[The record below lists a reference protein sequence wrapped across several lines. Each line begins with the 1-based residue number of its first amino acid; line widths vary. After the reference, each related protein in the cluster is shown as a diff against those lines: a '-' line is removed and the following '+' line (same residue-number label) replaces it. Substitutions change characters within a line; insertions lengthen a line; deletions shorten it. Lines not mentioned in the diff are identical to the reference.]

1 MRPAADRQTVGV
13 TKRAIA
19 AFLLAALNL
28 RIAIAAVSP
37 VLGDIQRG
45 NGLPSAVA
53 GLLTT
58 IPVVCFGVFAFTA
71 PRLTRH
77 LGVNRL
83 MALAMLLLTGGIALY
98 LVPSVPAPF
107 AATLVIGAAIA
118 VGNVLMPGVAK
129 RDFGSRTPVMMGLY
143 STCLFVGPA
152 LSAGLTVPLESAT
165 GLGWR
170 DVLGL
175 WALPAVAAVAVWA
188 PRALRRAAPP
198 PRAAGEAAA
207 PRPGTPSLGA
217 PSLGAPS
224 LGALWRDPVAWAVT
238 AFMGLQSLGY
248 YSMLTWVPTIFTDHH
263 MPAAQAGWMLSF
275 SSFPGVVAALA
286 TPLLERRMRHRFVMV
301 IAVVVLCA
309 TGYTGMA
316 ADPVPLAYLWMT
328 ALGLGQGAA
337 VTLALGY
344 IVARSPDTAHTG
356 QLSTMAQG
364 TGYIVACLGPF
375 GVGILHA
382 ATGGWMVPALALA
395 AVLAVELI
403 AGIQA
408 SRDRHVLAAP
418 RQPNTAP
425 ETPNDAG
432 GVSSVTT

>member
-1 MRPAADRQTVGV
+1 M
-13 TKRAIA
+13 

-37 VLGDIQRG
+37 VLGEIQRD

-58 IPVVCFGVFAFTA
+58 IPIMCFGLFAFTA

-83 MALAMLLLTGGIALY
+83 MTLAMILLTGGIALY
-98 LVPSVPAPF
+98 LQPSVPAPF
-107 AATLVIGAAIA
+107 AATLVVGAAIA

-129 RDFGSRTPVMMGLY
+129 RDFGARTPAMMGLY
-143 STCLFVGPA
+143 SMCLFIGPA

-175 WALPAVAAVAVWA
+175 WAVPAVIAVAVWA
-188 PRALRRAAPP
+188 PRARHDGTPP
-198 PRAAGEAAA
+198 PRAAGQPAG
-207 PRPGTPSLGA
+207 PRLGE
-217 PSLGAPS
+217 
-224 LGALWRDPVAWAVT
+224 LWHDPVAWSVT

-248 YSMLTWVPTIFTDHH
+248 YSMLTWLPTIFTDHG

-275 SSFPGVVAALA
+275 SSFPGVVAALG
-286 TPLLERRMRHRFVMV
+286 TPLLERRMRRRYLLV
-301 IAVVVLCA
+301 IATVTLCA
-309 TGYTGMA
+309 TGYIGA
-316 ADPVPLAYLWMT
+316 ATDPVPLAYLWMT

-337 VTLALGY
+337 ITLALGY

-364 TGYIVACLGPF
+364 VGYVIACLGPF
-375 GVGILHA
+375 GVGLLHT
-382 ATGGWMVPALALA
+382 ATGGWTVPIIALT
-395 AVLAVELI
+395 AVLAVVLV

-408 SRDRHVLAAP
+408 SRDRHVLAAQGSAG
-418 RQPNTAP
+418 QPYSHACS
-425 ETPNDAG
+425 ETR
-432 GVSSVTT
+432 

>member
-1 MRPAADRQTVGV
+1 V

-37 VLGDIQRG
+37 VLGDIQRD

-58 IPVVCFGVFAFTA
+58 IPIMCFGLFAFTA
-71 PRLTRH
+71 PRLTRR

-83 MALAMLLLTGGIALY
+83 MTLAMILLTGGIALY
-98 LVPSVPAPF
+98 LQPSVPAPF
-107 AATLVIGAAIA
+107 AATLVVGAAIA

-129 RDFGSRTPVMMGLY
+129 RDFGSRTPAMMGLY
-143 STCLFVGPA
+143 STCLFIGPA
-152 LSAGLTVPLESAT
+152 LAAGLTVPLESAT

-175 WALPAVAAVAVWA
+175 WAVPAVIAVAVWA
-188 PRALRRAAPP
+188 PRALRDGTPP
-198 PRAAGEAAA
+198 PRAGQPAG
-207 PRPGTPSLGA
+207 PRLGA
-217 PSLGAPS
+217 PRLGAPRLGAPR
-224 LGALWRDPVAWAVT
+224 LGALWHDPVAWAVT

-248 YSMLTWVPTIFTDHH
+248 YSMLTWLPTIFADHH

-275 SSFPGVVAALA
+275 SSFPGVIAALG
-286 TPLLERRMRHRFVMV
+286 TPLLERRMRRRYLLV
-301 IAVVVLCA
+301 IAAVALCA
-309 TGYTGMA
+309 IGYIGA
-316 ADPVPLAYLWMT
+316 ATNPVPLAYLWMT

-337 VTLALGY
+337 ITLALGY
-344 IVARSPDTAHTG
+344 IVARSPDAAHTG
-356 QLSTMAQG
+356 QVSTMAQG
-364 TGYIVACLGPF
+364 VGYVIACLGPF
-375 GVGILHA
+375 GIGILHT
-382 ATGGWMVPALALA
+382 ATGGWTVPVIALTV
-395 AVLAVELI
+395 VLAVELI

-418 RQPNTAP
+418 RPAGTAP
-425 ETPNDAG
+425 VAPDGTSTAR
-432 GVSSVTT
+432 S